1 VQGVSSGLSWKKNSQ
16 RNNLRALALSSLD
29 DTLSGLDPSLLK
41 YLQQFNAPNAAL
53 FVRMIEVSNVLAL
66 RELAFQHNR
75 DPDLVNPPKVMKIDV
90 TMSINFISTF
100 TV

>member
-1 VQGVSSGLSWKKNSQ
+1 
-16 RNNLRALALSSLD
+16 
-29 DTLSGLDPSLLK
+29 
-41 YLQQFNAPNAAL
+41 
-53 FVRMIEVSNVLAL
+53 MIEVSNVLAL